1 MDIMRPKTL
10 SFELPVEG
18 TLYAVKATPYTIAT
32 KENRFRV
39 SINGSPVY
47 IFGWN
52 NDLDRF
58 SVIDDNPSI
67 LRGSVEM
74 AIAHKLQYAVPQ
86 KHAA

>member
-1 MDIMRPKTL
+1 MRPKTL

-18 TLYAVKATPYTIAT
+18 TVYTVRATPYTIAT

-47 IFGWN
+47 IFGWD

-67 LRGSVEM
+67 IRGNLEM
-74 AIAHKLQYAVPQ
+74 AIANKLQYAVPQ